1 MKVNVL
7 HEGDRV
13 LNVTNE
19 FVAVERVSG
28 EADILPIIKE
38 EGGMWIDTQHILTL
52 GYGNNQIQIET
63 EMVSRSQISKET
75 EIWLVKRTELS

>member
-7 HEGDRV
+7 REGDRV

-28 EADILPIIKE
+28 EVDILPFVKDD
-38 EGGMWIDTQHILTL
+38 GGMWIDTEHILTI
-52 GYGNNQIQIET
+52 GYGKNTIQVET
-63 EMVSRSQISKET
+63 DGGLTIT
-75 EIWLVKRTELS
+75 NF

>member
-28 EADILPIIKE
+28 EADILPLIKE
-38 EGGMWIDTQHILTL
+38 KGGMWIDTQHILTL
-52 GYGNNQIQIET
+52 G
-63 EMVSRSQISKET
+63 
-75 EIWLVKRTELS
+75 